1 VVRQAK
7 HAYYLSAKVVPHPQ
21 DPAQEDR
28 RTNLRAFWGKVT
40 DLPCPIPVA
49 NTTIAGNV
57 DASAFKLR
65 YHWPRTLQDANG
77 ALHASPGFLILDR
90 SAVTEE
96 KEYHLAWRR
105 WLRLFNLFQ
114 TLPGVYLATHDGL
127 EAGDYQSIRST
138 IRPAVVSPSQGQPI
152 NSAWDEVFAL
162 ALADLHED
170 IRKLRDLGVPA
181 PEEVGYELAVGGQV
195 LAEAEL
201 AWPAKKVALLITLED
216 AGAAFQ
222 KQGWTVVEAADGW
235 PATIAKNLK

>member
-1 VVRQAK
+1 M
-7 HAYYLSAKVVPHPQ
+7 S
-21 DPAQEDR
+21 
-28 RTNLRAFWGKVT
+28 
-40 DLPCPIPVA
+40 
-49 NTTIAGNV
+49 NTTVAGNV

-138 IRPAVVSPSQGQPI
+138 IRPSVVNPGQAQATNP
-152 NSAWDEVFAL
+152 AWDEVFAL

-170 IRKLRDLGVPA
+170 IRKLRDIGVPA
-181 PEEVGYELAVGGQV
+181 PDEVGYELAVGGQV

-201 AWPAKKVALLITLED
+201 AWTAKKVALLITLED
-216 AGAAFQ
+216 AGPAFQ
-222 KQGWTVVEAADGW
+222 KQGWTVVEATEGW
-235 PATIAKNLK
+235 PTKIANLIK